1 MTVNEIIRM
10 IERSVPKTLAMQWDN
25 PGLLVG
31 RGDREVS
38 CIYVALDCTEPVIRQ
53 AVACGAQMIITHH
66 PMIFSPVKQI
76 NDGDFIGRRI
86 LELAENKI
94 SYYAMHTNFDVAVMA
109 ELAADRMGLKYK
121 EPLEVTIPA
130 GTMGYE
136 TAMGIG
142 CAGRLPQKMT
152 LEECARMVKTVFE
165 IPSVRFFGNAQAPV
179 VRTGICPGS
188 GKHMTSYAL
197 QTGCD
202 VLITGDID
210 HHEGIDAV
218 SQGLLVIDA
227 GHHGIEHIF
236 TEYMQQYLKKKV
248 EEIRVEREENIAP
261 FTVL

>member
-1 MTVNEIIRM
+1 MTVNEIIRV
-10 IERSVPKTLAMQWDN
+10 IERTVPKGLAMQWDN

-38 CIYVALDCTEPVIRQ
+38 CIYVALDCTERVIAQ
-53 AVACGAQMIITHH
+53 AAACGAQMIITHH

-76 NDGDFIGRRI
+76 NDTDFIGRRI
-86 LELAENKI
+86 LDLAENKI

-109 ELAADRMGLKYK
+109 ELAADRMGLKYR
-121 EPLEVTIPA
+121 EPLEVTVPA
-130 GTMGYE
+130 GAMGYE

-152 LEECARMVKTVFE
+152 LEECALMVKTAFE
-165 IPSVRFFGNAQAPV
+165 IPSVRFFGEAQTPV
-179 VRTGICPGS
+179 ARVGICPGS
-188 GKHMTSYAL
+188 GKHMTAYAI

-218 SQGLLVIDA
+218 SQGLAVIDA

-236 TEYMQQYLKKKV
+236 TEYMQQYLKKKLDG
-248 EEIRVEREENIAP
+248 IRVEREGNIAP